1 MLLED
6 AIGTTGAALLRD
18 FAGAAAQAFPG
29 RVEQVALLLPARAAP
44 DFPHQVAVVL
54 RMEPSAGDEE
64 KAALREARAKLERAA
79 LPATMEGHAI
89 MVFVVPS
96 YDRDWVSEQFPDRA
110 IAVELGADS

>member
-1 MLLED
+1 MVLED
-6 AIGTTGAALLRD
+6 AIGSTGAALLRD
-18 FAGAAAQAFPG
+18 FAGAAARAFPG
-29 RVEQVALLLPARAAP
+29 LVEQVALLLPARPVP

-54 RMEPSAGDEE
+54 RMEPSTGDEE

-96 YDRDWVSEQFPDRA
+96 YDRDWVARQFPDGA
-110 IAVELGADS
+110 IVVELGREA